1 MTDSAGFGV
10 SSSTGIDSNVMEID
24 LGAIAGNFREVRRRL
39 AASRRTIGVIKADA
53 YGHGAVEV
61 AQTLSTLGVDFLAS
75 GSLKECNAMR
85 RAGVST
91 PIILLGSL
99 TAEAIQ
105 DAIRHE
111 TIPSVDSIAI
121 ADALS
126 RATATRTSIFIK
138 VDCGFGRFGIPIGQ
152 AATFAEYVSGLPRL
166 KIEGIYTHLPFS
178 DEQWRNWA
186 ERQTRVFDRLIEDL
200 AVRGLTAPIT
210 QSQASPGLSVGLVD
224 NGTATALGHLLYG
237 LSPVNV
243 GLAKVGTAF
252 ALRSGLKSIRA
263 KLIHTG
269 ELPKGAVPAPYLRGH
284 HGRLGVVSIGIQH
297 GYRPTSDAAHMIIRG
312 SEAPLL
318 RVCLENTIVDLSRVA
333 EAHVGDMAIVVGT
346 NGHVSITLQ
355 DLAKWQATSQLALLT
370 AFGRSLTRTYI
381 AA

>member
-1 MTDSAGFGV
+1 
-10 SSSTGIDSNVMEID
+10 MEID

-75 GSLKECNAMR
+75 GSLKECIAVR
-85 RAGVST
+85 RAGIST
-91 PIILLGSL
+91 PILLLGSL
-99 TAEAIQ
+99 TAEAIH

-111 TIPSVDSIAI
+111 TIPSVDSMAI

-126 RATATRTSIFIK
+126 RATATQISIFIK
-138 VDCGFGRFGIPIGQ
+138 VDCGFGRFGIPIDQ
-152 AATFAEYVSGLPRL
+152 AATFAEHVSGLPRL

-178 DEQWRNWA
+178 DEQGRNWA

-200 AVRGLTAPIT
+200 AARGLTAPIA
-210 QSQASPGLSVGLVD
+210 QSQASPGFSAGLVD

-237 LSPVNV
+237 LSPVSV
-243 GLAKVGTAF
+243 GLAKAGTALT
-252 ALRSGLKSIRA
+252 LRSGLKSIRA

-269 ELPKGAVPAPYLRGH
+269 ELPKGAVAAPYLRGH

-312 SEAPLL
+312 SEVPLL

-333 EAHVGDMAIVVGT
+333 EAEVDDMAIVVGT
-346 NGHVSITLQ
+346 DGHLSITLQ

-370 AFGRSLTRTYI
+370 AFGKSLTRTYI

>member
-1 MTDSAGFGV
+1 VADSAGFGV
-10 SSSTGIDSNVMEID
+10 GSSTGIDSSVMEID

-75 GSLKECNAMR
+75 GSLKECIAAR
-85 RAGVST
+85 SAGIST
-91 PIILLGSL
+91 PILLLGSL
-99 TAEAIQ
+99 TGEAIH
-105 DAIRHE
+105 DVIRHRA
-111 TIPSVDSIAI
+111 IPSVDSMAI
-121 ADALS
+121 AEALS
-126 RATATRTSIFIK
+126 RATATQMSVFIK
-138 VDCGFGRFGIPIGQ
+138 VDCGFGRFGIPIDQ
-152 AATFAEYVSGLPRL
+152 AATFAQYVSGLPRL

-178 DEQWRNWA
+178 DEQGRNWA
-186 ERQTRVFDRLIEDL
+186 ESQTRVFDRLIEDL

-210 QSQASPGLSVGLVD
+210 QSQASPGFSVGLVD

-237 LSPVNV
+237 LSPVSIE
-243 GLAKVGTAF
+243 LAKVGTAF
-252 ALRSGLKSIRA
+252 TLRSGLKSIRA

-269 ELPKGAVPAPYLRGH
+269 ELPKGALAAPYLRGH
-284 HGRLGVVSIGIQH
+284 HGRLGVVSIGIKH

-370 AFGRSLTRTYI
+370 AFGKSLTRTYI